1 MILKRDELHTTFHA
15 RHLEYPIEFLRKI
28 IISLLILGKVSAIL
42 GKKHYFRTRGIVHLV
57 GIH

>member
-1 MILKRDELHTTFHA
+1 MSLHTTFHA